1 MKIIL
6 LIGETGTGK
15 SSLGNLLLG
24 KDFFIVSDEPNSC
37 TKNIIGEQSIYDEDI
52 FVIDTPGYNDTENS
66 DRKNFEDVLEYFSNK
81 KQLDYILLTIN
92 FQSQRFPFGCK
103 NFIKFLCNVFQK
115 DLAYHLG
122 IVFTHYDHD
131 YQMKIS
137 KNKKDPRSTKMNKY
151 VKEIME
157 LINQETNCNLF
168 FAPPVYYL
176 DSIIKDNNSKT
187 ELNKIISFSKNLS
200 SIDIFQKKDF
210 FIKEEFTETDIRRN
224 SYDEDYEIIT
234 KINYY
239 KRKRQIFY
247 DGTINYTNWVLYSTD
262 TERKKKEIPEPE
274 KEEEEEEDEADK
286 AFIEGMKET
295 FKEIVVLGIKGFL
308 SNIIK

>member
-115 DLAYHLG
+115 DLANHLG

-131 YQMKIS
+131 YQMKI
-137 KNKKDPRSTKMNKY
+137 NKKKNIDPRTTAQSKY
-151 VKEIME
+151 VPQIMK
-157 LINQETNCNLF
+157 LI
-168 FAPPVYYL
+168 
-176 DSIIKDNNSKT
+176 S
-187 ELNKIISFSKNLS
+187 
-200 SIDIFQKKDF
+200 
-210 FIKEEFTETDIRRN
+210 
-224 SYDEDYEIIT
+224 
-234 KINYY
+234 Y
-239 KRKRQIFY
+239 KRRRISGSTSIFH
-247 DGTINYTNWVLYSTD
+247 G
-262 TERKKKEIPEPE
+262 
-274 KEEEEEEDEADK
+274 
-286 AFIEGMKET
+286 
-295 FKEIVVLGIKGFL
+295 
-308 SNIIK
+308 